1 MESIWQKTNCH
12 RIIVTAS
19 SRSHEAMGEPQTML
33 RLASLVFPK
42 CFFPVFYMVK
52 RTNRKQSA
60 EIELSSVDSI
70 TDDRNT
76 TGVM

>member
-19 SRSHEAMGEPQTML
+19 RSHEAMGEPQKCL
-33 RLASLVFPK
+33 RLASFIFSKILFPM
-42 CFFPVFYMVK
+42 FYIAE
-52 RTNRKQSA
+52 RTIQKQSA
-60 EIELSSVDSI
+60 EIEWSSVDSI